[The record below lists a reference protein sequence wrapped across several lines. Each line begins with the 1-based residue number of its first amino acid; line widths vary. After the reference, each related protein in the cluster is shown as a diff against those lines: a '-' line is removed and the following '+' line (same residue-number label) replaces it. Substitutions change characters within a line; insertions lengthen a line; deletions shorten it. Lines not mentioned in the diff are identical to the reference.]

1 LCPRIGKSIWEE
13 GRLGINDSF
22 LLGVFLEIFVL
33 TQLGVKLWD
42 VVEGSLLGKE
52 INILRPAPGG
62 KFVPIFGCGCGVTYG
77 SGHLGQYAGI
87 VDKIWL
93 RRLIWG

>member
-1 LCPRIGKSIWEE
+1 M
-13 GRLGINDSF
+13 
-22 LLGVFLEIFVL
+22 
-33 TQLGVKLWD
+33 
-42 VVEGSLLGKE
+42 EGSLLGEE
-52 INILRPAPGG
+52 INILRPTPGG